1 MFNIWTINIFTVQC
15 LNDINVQQLNIT
27 MNHNQDYLNLL
38 IKIQHRSKYTQRELA
53 DELGFSLGKLNYC
66 LKALKNKGLIK
77 INNFKK
83 SNKKISFIYI
93 LTPRGLTK
101 KIQLTLNVMKNNMRE
116 YDQLSKELNSHVER

>member
-1 MFNIWTINIFTVQC
+1 
-15 LNDINVQQLNIT
+15 

>member
-1 MFNIWTINIFTVQC
+1 
-15 LNDINVQQLNIT
+15 

-38 IKIQHRSKYTQRELA
+38 IKIQRRSKYTQRELA

-93 LTPRGLTK
+93 LPPKGLTK
-101 KIQLTLNVMKNNMRE
+101 KIQLTLNFMKNNMRE
-116 YDQLSKELNSHVER
+116 YDQLSKELDSHVER